1 MESGTHAPDTLGS
14 NWLLAF
20 LKLTENRH
28 AITWPFG
35 LASGRRRAERFAP
48 AAELAWAVHHHTEPR
63 AASQRSRISE
73 EGGANESVRTPV
85 PFTASLRRGYPGD
98 LEIGQERNIAVGWQL
113 LQEHAAVPCAPPL
126 MRLWGQAIEY
136 LGYPLLALPSGA
148 GHDAVVLSA
157 LTAISMLF
165 VRCRGGISHNP
176 AEAVLSEDVAVAIK
190 VAEQF
195 LRLLAKDGRLEF

>member
-98 LEIGQERNIAVGWQL
+98 PVRFKSSTKDSV
-113 LQEHAAVPCAPPL
+113 HAHSQIDIKTDLKTAFRHPQAPA
-126 MRLWGQAIEY
+126 Q
-136 LGYPLLALPSGA
+136 
-148 GHDAVVLSA
+148 
-157 LTAISMLF
+157 
-165 VRCRGGISHNP
+165 
-176 AEAVLSEDVAVAIK
+176 
-190 VAEQF
+190 
-195 LRLLAKDGRLEF
+195 

>member
-85 PFTASLRRGYPGD
+85 PFTASLRRGYK
-98 LEIGQERNIAVGWQL
+98 
-113 LQEHAAVPCAPPL
+113 
-126 MRLWGQAIEY
+126 
-136 LGYPLLALPSGA
+136 S
-148 GHDAVVLSA
+148 
-157 LTAISMLF
+157 
-165 VRCRGGISHNP
+165 
-176 AEAVLSEDVAVAIK
+176 EAKRS
-190 VAEQF
+190 
-195 LRLLAKDGRLEF
+195 